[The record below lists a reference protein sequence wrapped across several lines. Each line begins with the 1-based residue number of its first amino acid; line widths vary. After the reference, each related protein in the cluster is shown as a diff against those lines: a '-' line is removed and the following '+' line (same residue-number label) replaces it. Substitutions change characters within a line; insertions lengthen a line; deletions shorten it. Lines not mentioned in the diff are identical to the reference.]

1 MFVRMTNRTEG
12 GIAYA
17 KIPTNPSNMK
27 LEKMKSNRHQR
38 LKQQIRA
45 FCPYPN
51 HFCNGQPIPDEDG
64 RKEAQKEPCEYYEF
78 RGTFK
83 SGCKHPERR

>member
-1 MFVRMTNRTEG
+1 MN
-12 GIAYA
+12 
-17 KIPTNPSNMK
+17 

-64 RKEAQKEPCEYYEF
+64 RKEAPKEPCEYYRF

-83 SGCKHPERR
+83 SGCEHPERR